1 MGFLVVAAVATLN
14 ATRRNVNDLVD
25 NTWLEWIEGWTET
38 WAESALIGLLILS
51 AVTIALRRFPRRGRA
66 QYVAVAIA
74 VAVSTLIAGVGALA
88 WETQGTFQPDFRNT
102 GPMSPTWAVVA
113 FMLRYGLLAALTAGA
128 WLYFRGER
136 ENAATAHELEIEAA
150 RLEEQAAES
159 RLQVLE
165 AQIEPH
171 FLFNALATV
180 RRLYGTDPGAGDR
193 MLDNM
198 MRYLS
203 IALPQMRASDST
215 LGREVALVEAYL
227 EIQRI
232 RMGSRLAYRIEVP
245 EALRRAALPP
255 LMLPTLVE
263 NAIKH
268 GVGPLPQGGAIV
280 VRAHADATAIRV
292 DVADNGRG
300 FTASSGA
307 GAGLANLRARL
318 AARFGEQ
325 GELSLS
331 PGHPSGLTV
340 TIRLPL
346 AMTPAAP

>member
-1 MGFLVVAAVATLN
+1 
-14 ATRRNVNDLVD
+14 
-25 NTWLEWIEGWTET
+25 
-38 WAESALIGLLILS
+38 
-51 AVTIALRRFPRRGRA
+51 
-66 QYVAVAIA
+66 
-74 VAVSTLIAGVGALA
+74 
-88 WETQGTFQPDFRNT
+88 
-102 GPMSPTWAVVA
+102 
-113 FMLRYGLLAALTAGA
+113 
-128 WLYFRGER
+128 
-136 ENAATAHELEIEAA
+136 
-150 RLEEQAAES
+150 
-159 RLQVLE
+159 
-165 AQIEPH
+165 
-171 FLFNALATV
+171 
-180 RRLYGTDPGAGDR
+180 
-193 MLDNM
+193 
-198 MRYLS
+198 
-203 IALPQMRASDST
+203 MRASDST

-232 RMGSRLAYRIEVP
+232 RLGSRLAYRIEVP